1 MGIIL
6 QNVSLLRTD
15 PYPWN
20 VLIEKGVIRA
30 VSQEPLAGGEAVVD
44 GAGRLLVPGFVDLH
58 THLREPGFEDK
69 ETIASGTLAA
79 AKGGYIKICAMPNTD
94 PVPDSPKRV
103 KEILKLL
110 QDRASIPVEV
120 VAAATVSRAGRVA
133 SPAGALRAAGAI
145 ALSDDGSGIQDL
157 TVLTEVL
164 KQCKGASLPY
174 FSHCEDR
181 ELAAGGIFQDT
192 FPGEAEVKALKREL
206 EAVRKT
212 GARYHLCHISTA
224 ESVELV
230 AAAKAEGL
238 KVTAEVTPH
247 HLLLSTEMVSEWGP
261 LYKVNPPLR
270 PEADRIALIQGL
282 KEGIIDCIAT
292 DHAPHT
298 AAEKALPIEEAP
310 FGISGIELSFPMLY
324 SGLVLTGEISLRR
337 VLDAL
342 ITKPRKILGNPQ
354 PRLELAEGDPAD
366 LTLLDLALIQE
377 VRAETMVSR
386 GKNTPFLGQKLQG
399 WPVLTL
405 VSGRI
410 VWQAEVL
417 S

>member
-342 ITKPRKILGNPQ
+342 ITKPQKILGNPQ